1 MTPLKAVIAE
11 DEPMLREELRE
22 LLGKLWPELGI
33 CAEAED
39 GIEAIRAFEQHA
51 PDILFLDIQMP
62 GMSGLEVAQQISG
75 KAHIVFVTAYDKYA
89 LAAFEQGAVD
99 YVMKPFSA
107 ARLMTTVGRLKQKV
121 KNAPANLDGLL
132 KSLTQA
138 AAPREHLR
146 WITVSQGDELQLI
159 TVDEISYFMSDGGDA
174 RAITAASEAL
184 VGRTIVQLASDLDP
198 SLFIPVNPTT
208 LVNVNAI
215 AGVAHDIRGRME
227 ISLKQRTETIEVDAA
242 YAAVVARAMGI
253 PGNASDE
260 GRLLATVLFT
270 DIVDSTATASR
281 LGDQMWRKL
290 LHEHDRISR
299 QAIER
304 FHGRWI
310 KSTGDGVLATFD
322 APARAIRCAL
332 AIGESVRGLGMAV
345 RAAVHTGECEM
356 HDGDVRGIAVHIGA
370 RIVGLAGAGEVLAS
384 ATVRDLVSG
393 SGIAF
398 EDRGEQALKGI
409 PSPIRIL
416 AVAAP

>member
-1 MTPLKAVIAE
+1 MTPFKAVIAE

-22 LLGKLWPELGI
+22 LLGKLWPELAI

-39 GIEAIRAFEQHA
+39 GIEAIRAFEQCA

-62 GMSGLEVAQQISG
+62 GMSGVEVAQQISG
-75 KAHIVFVTAYDKYA
+75 KAHVVFVTAYDKFA

-99 YVMKPFSA
+99 YVMKPISA

-138 AAPREHLR
+138 APPREHLR

-159 TVDEISYFMSDGGDA
+159 TVDEICYFRSDSGDA

-184 VGRTIVQLASDLDP
+184 VGRTIVQLASELDS
-198 SLFIPVNPTT
+198 SLFIPVNSTT

-215 AGVAHDIRGRME
+215 AGVAHDIHGRME
-227 ISLKQRTETIEVDAA
+227 ISLKQRTETLEVDAA
-242 YAAVVARAMGI
+242 YATVVARAMGI
-253 PGNASDE
+253 PGKAADE
-260 GRLLATVLFT
+260 GRQLATVLFT

-281 LGDQMWRKL
+281 LGDHTWRGL
-290 LHEHDRISR
+290 LQEHDRISR
-299 QAIER
+299 QAVER

-322 APARAIRCAL
+322 APARAIRCAV
-332 AIGESVRGLGMAV
+332 AIGESVRGLGMTV

-370 RIVGLAGAGEVLAS
+370 RIVGFAASGEVLAS

-393 SGIAF
+393 SGIVF

-409 PSPIRIL
+409 PAPIRIL
-416 AVAAP
+416 AVAAS